1 MTATSADRNDRA
13 EGLPER
19 RSGTD
24 RRRLLLQSFLWQ
36 FLKSRRVGER
46 RVGHDGVHHYVDVHG
61 AGLFLVIL
69 LILVMCIADAYL
81 TLTLLEAG
89 AVEVNPVMRA
99 AIEEDQR
106 GFFYTKYLLTA
117 CSLVVLFLHKNY
129 RMFGRLYGRHI
140 LVTVLLI
147 YALLIGYE
155 ISLLT
160 RLDLSLLD

>member
-1 MTATSADRNDRA
+1 MTATSADRNGRA

-24 RRRLLLQSFLWQ
+24 RRRLLLQSFFYQ

-46 RVGHDGVHHYVDVHG
+46 RVDHDAVHYYVDVHG
-61 AGLFLVIL
+61 AGLLLVIL

-81 TLTLLEAG
+81 TLSLLEAG

-99 AIEEDQR
+99 AIEQDWK
-106 GFFYTKYLLTA
+106 GFFYAKYLVTA
-117 CSLVVLFLHKNY
+117 CSLVVLLMHKNY
-129 RMFGRLYGRHI
+129 RMFGRVSGRHI

-147 YALLIGYE
+147 YAFLIAYE
-155 ISLLT
+155 ISLLI
-160 RLDLSLLD
+160 RLDFALVA